1 MGVESQDSAK
11 TIYHPCSDP
20 SDRRVF
26 SPTPSVQG
34 ECITIIRLGE
44 KLSDSKDLECGS
56 FRHGEPS
63 SVENGVFSD
72 MFGTSESKPLK
83 VAALN
88 LFYPTAS
95 PLPKNLHFSHYET
108 AFGGREWGE

>member
-11 TIYHPCSDP
+11 TVYHSRPDP
-20 SDRRVF
+20 SDRRFF

-34 ECITIIRLGE
+34 ECIIIIRLGE

-56 FRHGEPS
+56 FGYGEPS
-63 SVENGVFSD
+63 WVENGVFSD

-88 LFYPTAS
+88 LFCPTAS
-95 PLPKNLHFSHYET
+95 PLPKNLHFSHYGT
-108 AFGGREWGE
+108 AFGGRVRGE